1 MLAIFRK
8 SGYKV
13 NTKFDGA
20 VYKETDDLTNVEIVD
35 CDISGMRING
45 ILLEDMLTA
54 YLRNHS

>member
-1 MLAIFRK
+1 MLAIFHN